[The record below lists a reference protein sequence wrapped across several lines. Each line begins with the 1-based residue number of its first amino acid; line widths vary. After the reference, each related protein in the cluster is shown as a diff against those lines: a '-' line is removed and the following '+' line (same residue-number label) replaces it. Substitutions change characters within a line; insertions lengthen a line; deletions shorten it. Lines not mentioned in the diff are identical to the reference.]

1 MKHCYFT
8 IGAGTILLLFGSC
21 ANKDKP
27 ITEVPAI
34 VDSIAQSNADSVRL
48 ASVWLKFSYA
58 ERRGKRVF
66 DQYCV
71 ICHGQHG
78 EGDGFNAYNLDPKP
92 HTLTDSAYVG
102 AFSDASLSQLI
113 AFGGRGVNKS
123 VLMPAY
129 GSTLKSDQI
138 SYLVSYLRVLAHNMK
153 RDSEP

>member
-1 MKHCYFT
+1 MKHCSFT
-8 IGAGTILLLFGSC
+8 IGACMILLLFGSC

-27 ITEVPAI
+27 VTELPTFA
-34 VDSIAQSNADSVRL
+34 DSIAESNGDSVRL
-48 ASVWLKFSYA
+48 ASVWFKFSYA
-58 ERRGKRVF
+58 ERRGKRLF

-71 ICHGQHG
+71 ICHGQLG

-92 HTLTDSAYVG
+92 HSFTDSAYIA

-129 GSTLKSDQI
+129 GSTLKRDQI
-138 SYLVSYLRVLAHNMK
+138 SHLVSYLRVLAHN
-153 RDSEP
+153 P